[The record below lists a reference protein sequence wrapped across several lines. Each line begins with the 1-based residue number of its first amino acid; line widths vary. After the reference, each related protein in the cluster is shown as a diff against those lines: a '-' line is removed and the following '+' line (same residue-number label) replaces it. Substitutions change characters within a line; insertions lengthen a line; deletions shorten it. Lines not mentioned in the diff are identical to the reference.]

1 MVAMSR
7 TSRRVRFPGGNGFE
21 LAGILDHP
29 AARPFDAVAVFT
41 HCFTCNKDLK
51 AIVRLSRNLAENGV
65 AVLRYDLTGL
75 GDSDGDFSQTNF
87 STNLADL
94 AAAVEF
100 AGNEIGPVT
109 TLIGHSFGGIASLVS
124 AATRSTSTQNTS
136 TQSSLTINSLT
147 INSLTI
153 NADLKC
159 VVSLAA
165 PSDTLHLATLLVRM
179 NPAIESEG
187 DGDVTIGGRTWRIRR
202 QMIDDFRSQSI
213 PEIIPQVAL
222 PVLILHSPTDETLSF
237 DHAIRLATLLQGGQG
252 SASLVRLDGADHL
265 LVNNPSDLSYV
276 GAMMTAFIKRFG

>member
-1 MVAMSR
+1 MSR

-21 LAGILDHP
+21 LAGIIDHP
-29 AARPFDAVAVFT
+29 ATRPFDAVAVFT

-51 AIVRLSRNLAENGV
+51 AIVRLSRNLAENGI

-87 STNLADL
+87 TTNLADL

-124 AATRSTSTQNTS
+124 AATRNASTQNGS
-136 TQSSLTINSLT
+136 TQNGLAQNGLAM
-147 INSLTI
+147 

-179 NPAIESEG
+179 NPAIES
-187 DGDVTIGGRTWRIRR
+187 DGDADVMIGGRTWQIRR
-202 QMIDDFRSQSI
+202 QMIDDFRNQSI
-213 PEIIPQVAL
+213 PEIIPQIAL

-237 DHAIRLATLLQGGQG
+237 DHAIRLASLMQGGLG

-265 LVNNPSDLSYV
+265 LVNDANDLSYA